1 MTPPW
6 TWCPAPEMREQWLCP
21 DRLLCTAVALSIIAL
36 TEIRKAFLRQTVGPV
51 RLRLGFLDWRSG
63 SSELTH

>member
-1 MTPPW
+1 
-6 TWCPAPEMREQWLCP
+6 MREQWLCP

-51 RLRLGFLDWRSG
+51 RLRLNA
-63 SSELTH
+63 T